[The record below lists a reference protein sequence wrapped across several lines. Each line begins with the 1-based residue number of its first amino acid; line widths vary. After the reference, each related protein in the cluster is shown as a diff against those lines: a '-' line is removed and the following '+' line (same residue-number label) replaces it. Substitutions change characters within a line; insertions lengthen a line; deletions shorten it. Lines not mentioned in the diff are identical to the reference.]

1 MRQQYQSSR
10 STSSHAKSPHPTQSL
25 GDANQ
30 HPHTPRLHK
39 RLPMGCSNKD
49 THIMYK
55 AREVP
60 NHIQLR
66 RDAPQTTHTHT
77 LRLWKQVLYT
87 CSSKTTLLYY
97 LHFTHCSQAST
108 PPTANTQSYT
118 SAHTGTAFWPSFR
131 PRGPAERLP
140 GRNEGY

>member
-30 HPHTPRLHK
+30 LPHTPRLHK
-39 RLPMGCSNKD
+39 RLPMGCGNKD

-66 RDAPQTTHTHT
+66 RDAPQTTHIYTHT
-77 LRLWKQVLYT
+77 KTLETSVVHMQFKNNLTVL
-87 CSSKTTLLYY
+87 SSFHTLLSSE
-97 LHFTHCSQAST
+97 HPTH
-108 PPTANTQSYT
+108 
-118 SAHTGTAFWPSFR
+118 R
-131 PRGPAERLP
+131 
-140 GRNEGY
+140 